1 MPRSRSLF
9 NQASWIFAG
18 KASGFLVA
26 FWIPIILVRLLSPEQ
41 FGGYKQFFLVSM
53 TIVSALPLGLEASLF
68 YFMPGDRKNAATYFR
83 QTALTLFVMGALAGL
98 VLVALAEPLARLLN
112 APIVAALAPAL
123 AIYVLFEI
131 GGQLLAFTVVIERQS
146 GLAALV
152 FLLSDVAR
160 AAALVIPVWV
170 TGELFWLGVGA
181 AAYAVLRSI
190 GLVAWGLWTFRDV
203 PSKAFDTELLKGQIR
218 YALPFG
224 ASTFLDEGL
233 RRFHQFFVSASFSPA
248 LFAVYS
254 VGLHE
259 LAPVTMFFS
268 SLFDV
273 VMVRMSELF
282 AEDGQLSEIRRLWA
296 RMLSGQALLVVPLFV
311 ILWALAPEFIVG
323 LFTEQYVDSVP
334 VFRVALFTL
343 LLTMVNDHAVL
354 RSCAL
359 TGFIF
364 KATAVG
370 LLASLVAVPALAAV
384 FGLPGAAGGFV
395 AGWAVAK
402 GLGLWRICKRIE
414 LPLQKALPWGA
425 LLRYGAAAAAVSLAV
440 SPTKGLF
447 EGPLVTFFFTGGL
460 FWVVYGVVVWA
471 GRLAPVEDRELLGRA
486 LAPFRSRFEKLR
498 GHA

>member
-1 MPRSRSLF
+1 MSSSRSLF
-9 NQASWIFAG
+9 NQASWIFSG
-18 KASGFLVA
+18 KAAGFLVA
-26 FWIPIILVRLLSPEQ
+26 FWIPVILVRLLPPEQ

-53 TIVSALPLGLEASLF
+53 TLVSALPLGLEASLF
-68 YFMPGDRKNAATYFR
+68 YFMPGDRRNAATYFR
-83 QTALTLFVMGALAGL
+83 QTALTLFGIGAVAGVVLVTLAGP
-98 VLVALAEPLARLLN
+98 LAELLN
-112 APIVAALAPAL
+112 APVVAALAPILAL
-123 AIYVLFEI
+123 YILFEI

-152 FLLSDVAR
+152 FLLSDVTR
-160 AAALVIPVWV
+160 AAALIIPVWL
-170 TGELFWLGVGA
+170 TRDLFWLGVGA
-181 AAYAVLRSI
+181 ASYAFLRSV
-190 GLVAWGLWTFRDV
+190 GLVLWGLWTFRGV
-203 PSKAFDTELLKGQIR
+203 PSKAMDATLLKEQVR

-282 AEDGQLSEIRRLWA
+282 HEEGQLAEIRRLWT
-296 RMLSGQALLVVPLFV
+296 RMLSGQSLLVVPLFV
-311 ILWALAPEFIVG
+311 ILWMLAPEFIVA
-323 LFTEQYVDSVP
+323 LFTDQYVDSVP

-364 KATAVG
+364 KATAMG
-370 LLASLVAVPALAAV
+370 LIASLLAVPALSTL
-384 FGLPGAAGGFV
+384 FGLPGAAGGFIM
-395 AGWAVAK
+395 GLAVAK
-402 GLGLWRICKRIE
+402 GMGLWRIGRRIE
-414 LPLQKALPWGA
+414 MPLRQTLPWGA
-425 LLRYGAAAAAVSLAV
+425 FLRYGAAAGVAAVAV
-440 SPTKGLF
+440 RPTRAVF
-447 EGPLVTFFFTGGL
+447 EAPLVTFFFTGGV
-460 FWVVYGVVVWA
+460 FWVLYGIVVWV
-471 GRLAPVEDRELLGRA
+471 GRLVPAEDRELLGRA
-486 LAPFRSRFEKLR
+486 VAPFRSRLTRLR
-498 GHA
+498 GNG